1 MALIVS
7 ELMDGEM
14 VMIMKQNIIQQ
25 LESILNRIG
34 VDGLLVVYHHLI
46 EQIEINEQKMSFLR

>member
-1 MALIVS
+1 
-7 ELMDGEM
+7 MDGEM

-34 VDGLLVVYHHLI
+34 VDGSLVVYHHLI
-46 EQIEINEQKMSFLR
+46 DQIEINEQKMSFLR